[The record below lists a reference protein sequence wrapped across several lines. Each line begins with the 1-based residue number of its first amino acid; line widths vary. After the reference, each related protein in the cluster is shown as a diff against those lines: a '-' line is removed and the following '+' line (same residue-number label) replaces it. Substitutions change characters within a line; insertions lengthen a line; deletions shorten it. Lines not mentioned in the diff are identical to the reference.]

1 MPRRAASKSKKTRT
15 RRYSDERIIAA
26 LQEKKGCVHLAAKV
40 VGCDAST
47 IYTRIKESEAVAEC
61 AKDEDGTVNDV
72 AEMVIYKSILSED
85 ERIALDAAK
94 YRLNTKGRYRGYG
107 EKLDVRAEGVRLEF
121 IEEIVTVPAD
131 LNEMAHADDR
141 PPAATP

>member
-1 MPRRAASKSKKTRT
+1 M
-15 RRYSDERIIAA
+15 
-26 LQEKKGCVHLAAKV
+26 QEKKGYVHLAAKV
-40 VGCDAST
+40 VGCDAIT

-72 AEMVIYKSILSED
+72 AEMVIYKSMLSED